1 MTNYRD
7 DPPIPLDPFPTLRPD
22 SPFPPLAESVAAP
35 HPAPEPQPDPP
46 SDWIGTADAHDL
58 AVEHGPAREN
68 ALVALGRFAF
78 PPSPPLDDEGVA
90 ARDRRWTSR
99 TVMMA
104 AVFLMVFNAVSPLN
118 WSRQQPPGWVPE
130 TVRQLSEVW
139 VGQLSVFAVDQPR
152 QGLREAWEAARRAR
166 FIGQGE
172 PDASTPAAES

>member
-7 DPPIPLDPFPTLRPD
+7 EPPIPLEPFPVRQTE
-22 SPFPPLAESVAAP
+22 SPFPPLGESLPPPAAE
-35 HPAPEPQPDPP
+35 PDPP
-46 SDWIGTADAHDL
+46 SDWIETADAHDL
-58 AVEHGPAREN
+58 AVRHETEREN

-78 PPSPPLDDEGVA
+78 PPAPPLDDEGVA

-99 TVMMA
+99 TVMFA
-104 AVFLMVFNAVSPLN
+104 AAFLLLFNAVSPLN
-118 WSRQQPPGWVPE
+118 WARQQPPGWVPE

-139 VGQLSVFAVDQPR
+139 AAQLSVFAVDQPR

-166 FIGQGE
+166 FIGQDG